1 MVKGLA
7 DKIFDT
13 VVFILLGLI
22 GVGALFPLLY
32 VLSVSMTP
40 ISEVL
45 KGGFLIIPKKITWAA
60 YKEIL
65 NTPLIP
71 RSMYVTAFITVVG
84 TLISLFLTVLMAYPL
99 SRHEL
104 PGRSIVVFLVVFT
117 MLFSG
122 GVIPTYI
129 LVRNLGLINSIWAM
143 ILPGAMWTFNV
154 VLAKSFLENLP
165 NELIEASRID
175 GAGESIIL
183 IRIVLPLSLPMIM
196 TIGLYFAVGQW
207 NLFFA
212 GIMYITKPN
221 LYPLQ
226 VIIRQILMQSQNLA
240 NNPDVIIPTRTM
252 QMAAII
258 VASVPM
264 LLVYPFIQKYFTK
277 GIFLGAIK

>member
-1 MVKGLA
+1 MVKGLS
-7 DKIFDT
+7 DRVFDG
-13 VVFILLGLI
+13 VVYFMLALVGLS
-22 GVGALFPLLY
+22 ALFPLLY

-45 KGGFLIIPKKITWAA
+45 KGNFLIIPKKITFAA

-65 NTPLIP
+65 GKPLLP
-71 RSMYVTAFITVVG
+71 QSMYVTTYITVVG
-84 TLISLFLTVLMAYPL
+84 TVISLFLTVLMAYPL

-129 LVRNLGLINSIWAM
+129 LVRNLGLINTIWAM
-143 ILPGAMWTFNV
+143 ILPSAMWTFNV
-154 VLAKSFLENLP
+154 VLAKSFMENLP
-165 NELIEASRID
+165 GELIEAARID
-175 GAGESIIL
+175 GAGEFMIL
-183 IRIVLPLSLPMIM
+183 VRLILPLSLPMIM

-207 NLFFA
+207 NSFFS
-212 GIMYITKPN
+212 GIMYITRPN

-226 VIIRQILMQSQNLA
+226 VVIRQILMQSQNLA

-258 VASVPM
+258 VASVPILM
-264 LLVYPFIQKYFTK
+264 VYPFIQKYFTK